1 MTRGSQQARRIQLVT
16 AVVVL
21 LCVLAFL
28 ASNATSHRSPA
39 ALVLFFP
46 VFLFG
51 LLDLPW
57 CLRVSEYADAVLLL
71 QAPVVGPLFQRP
83 PPSFD

>member
-1 MTRGSQQARRIQLVT
+1 MTRDSQLARRIQLLT
-16 AVVVL
+16 AVLVL
-21 LCVLAFL
+21 LCVVAFL

-39 ALVLFFP
+39 AFVLLFP

-57 CLRVSEYADAVLLL
+57 CLRASVYADAVLLL
-71 QAPVVGPLFQRP
+71 QAPIVGPLFQRP